1 MYIFPVEINS
11 KIVIC
16 LSEKDIPHFA
26 MQFPGLGMDQNLW
39 AWLFNLVALADLHSV
54 GLVLLQQQIKIYWE
68 SHFRKL
74 LNLLHHLSLPPLL
87 TPLTS
92 SQLHSTYSLHLFPA
106 KTLSNKS
113 GTYSARNAK
122 TGHWLLVLTGQNIL
136 FEITWFQ
143 EKKPNKTF
151 PVVTRNSL
159 CTCLSFLGLEAD
171 KLIFLLSESPTTC
184 LCAFFFTS
192 KWSHCFLS
200 TL

>member
-92 SQLHSTYSLHLFPA
+92 SQLHSTYSHICSLQRPFQINLAHIQPGMQRQAIGYWFSLDKIFYLKLLDFRK
-106 KTLSNKS
+106 KT
-113 GTYSARNAK
+113 
-122 TGHWLLVLTGQNIL
+122 
-136 FEITWFQ
+136 
-143 EKKPNKTF
+143 PNKTF